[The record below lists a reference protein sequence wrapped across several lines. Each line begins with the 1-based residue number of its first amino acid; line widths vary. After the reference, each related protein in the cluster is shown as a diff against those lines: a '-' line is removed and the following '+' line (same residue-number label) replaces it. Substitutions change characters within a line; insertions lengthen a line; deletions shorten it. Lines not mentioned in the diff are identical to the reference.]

1 MSKNLLGKDENL
13 NTVQP
18 DFTTGGEA
26 LSELL
31 KEGLCPIQTLN
42 VSLKTIMKVK
52 RLLVLL

>member
-42 VSLKTIMKVK
+42 VSLKRHEMK
-52 RLLVLL
+52 RFLALL